1 MVVQTAKPRFKRKQL
16 LVDYPVQG
24 ALLLRVALYWTF
36 TLTTIALMLL
46 CWRIVTG
53 PARLFYLH
61 FDDMWFHYGPA
72 LIAACLML
80 PIVLLDI
87 AKLSN
92 RFVGPLVRLRRSLR
106 LLANGQPV
114 APIQF
119 REGDFWQEIADEFNA
134 VAARLQK
141 TEVKE
146 LQTTTSE

>member
-1 MVVQTAKPRFKRKQL
+1 MVVQIAKSHFKRKQL
-16 LVDYPVQG
+16 LVDYAVQG
-24 ALLLRVALYWTF
+24 ALLLRVTLYWTF

-46 CWRIVTG
+46 CWRILTG

-72 LIAACLML
+72 LIASCIML

-87 AKLSN
+87 VKLSN

-119 REGDFWQEIADEFNA
+119 REGDYWQEIADEFNA
-134 VAARLQK
+134 VAARVQQV
-141 TEVKE
+141 EVKE
-146 LQTTTSE
+146 LQATTSE